1 MYFRF
6 FSIIGYYKILSTGT
20 SLVVQWLRLC
30 TSNAG
35 AWGSIPAQGTKIPQA
50 ATKGSQVTAK
60 NPAATTK
67 AQNSQRNILETKP
80 DIEYRCLCYIVGP
93 C

>member
-35 AWGSIPAQGTKIPQA
+35 GWGSIPAPGTKIPQA
-50 ATKGSQVTAK
+50 ETKGSQVTAK

-67 AQNSQRNILETKP
+67 ARNSQRNILKTNQ
-80 DIEYRCLCYIVGP
+80 ILSIVS
-93 C
+93 CAIW